1 MKTNL
6 MQTAVAIL
14 ALAPAGYAQSAQE
27 LKVTVPF
34 DFVAGSRA
42 LAAGQYT
49 ISQAGNPSAV
59 VIRSA
64 GSATGVIM
72 IANRVAFPGRQEFG
86 KLVFH
91 RYGNHYFLSEV
102 WGTDQDMG
110 SQVPKAAQER
120 ELAKNSRNNE
130 ATILVAAPQNRVGK
144 N

>member
-42 LAAGQYT
+42 LAAGQYQYT

-59 VIRSA
+59 VIRSV

-120 ELAKNSRNNE
+120 
-130 ATILVAAPQNRVGK
+130 
-144 N
+144 